1 MKITEK
7 GALPLTVLRSQTLE
21 RGKFFRGFFLSVNAT
36 DLN

>member
-7 GALPLTVLRSQTLE
+7 RALLLTVLRSQTLE
-21 RGKFFRGFFLSVNAT
+21 RGIFFRGFFLSVNAT